1 MTARSDAVPPRLSR
15 IGLGLAAV
23 GRPAYITT
31 GRSADLP
38 ADRSVPALRTRAF
51 ELLDFAY
58 AHGIR
63 YVDVARSYGRAEEFL
78 GQWLVRR
85 SDAGDVVVG
94 SKWGY
99 TYVGDWRMDA
109 EVHEMKDHSL
119 AAFERQYA
127 ETRALLGDRLAIYQ
141 VHSATLESGVLDDGR
156 LHSALARLREQGIRI
171 GLTTSGPG
179 QRDTIRKALGIQVDG
194 VPLFGCV
201 QATWNLLETSVGPA
215 LGDAHDAGW
224 IVIVKEAVANGRIT
238 WAGDAGRPGSPL
250 ATAASELDTTPD
262 ALAIAAALAQ
272 PWATVVLSGA
282 VTTGQ
287 LLSNL
292 AALDVRAQDVPALA
306 EEPTAYW
313 SRRAARP
320 WH

>member
-1 MTARSDAVPPRLSR
+1 MTARPDAASPRLSR

-23 GRPAYITT
+23 GRPAYITV

-38 ADRSVPALRTRAF
+38 TDRSVPALRTRAF
-51 ELLDFAY
+51 ELLDLAY

-63 YVDVARSYGRAEEFL
+63 YVDAARSYGRAEEFL
-78 GQWLVRR
+78 GQWLARR
-85 SDAGDVVVG
+85 PDADVVVG

-109 EVHEMKDHSL
+109 EVHEIKDHSL

-127 ETRALLGDRLAIYQ
+127 ETRALLGDRVAIYQ

-156 LHSALARLREQGIRI
+156 LHRALARLRDEGIRV

-179 QRDTIRKALGIQVDG
+179 QRDTVRKALDIQVDG

-201 QATWNLLETSVGPA
+201 QATWNVLETSVGPA
-215 LGDAHDAGW
+215 LADAHDAGW

-238 WAGDAGRPGSPL
+238 AAGDVGGPGSPL

-292 AALDVRAQDVPALA
+292 AALDVRVQGVPALA

-320 WH
+320 WR